1 MVKIS
6 LELAKVHPA
15 FEAALP
21 ETVDGEKVLAAINA
35 AIKEAGGE
43 AEGSIRSKNGAKDTI
58 TVSASGKLT
67 GLKFK
72 KDSPAG
78 LAARVNWYL
87 FGAAELYTR
96 VETVALPHSVGDWL
110 GAKDFAKVTEP
121 EAAKAPVTA

>member
-6 LELAKVHPA
+6 LELAKLHPA

-21 ETVDGEKVLAAINA
+21 ATVDGSKVLAAVNA
-35 AIKEAGGE
+35 AITAAGGE
-43 AEGSIRSKNGAKDTI
+43 ADGSIRSKNGKDSV
-58 TVSASGKLT
+58 TVSASGKLS

-87 FGAAELYTR
+87 FGSAELYLR
-96 VETVALPHSVGDWL
+96 IDKAELPMSVKDWL
-110 GAKDFAKVTEP
+110 ESKEFAKEV
-121 EAAKAPVTA
+121 PVEQSA